1 MWVEHPEW
9 HQRGQEYSDTIMIP
23 RRDVWKKLIR
33 RLPKTIGGVNFGEE
47 LSPELGLTYINIK
60 DKDCNPFGWIG
71 HFVAS
76 HEYYA
81 EPGQN
86 IATAPAYMMGVASGL
101 PGLDMIYDEEE
112 MCPPEIDPCNIVGYD
127 DGDGK
132 VYGWP
137 IPFVRSPYNYDTKAA
152 SDESGLKCEDPSRT
166 IQSFAQE
173 SDINWIVENF
183 TRNGVLPEQRQ
194 PQFGDFTNLPTDYHI
209 AMNQIRNADAA
220 FMTLPAKVRSE
231 FDNDP
236 GKLLAFVSD
245 PKNFDRAVEL
255 GIFDDKTLPEKSP
268 IGKYGAYFDR
278 LMDSIGRLNPF
289 ANSASSVKNSF
300 GK

>member
-1 MWVEHPEW
+1 MTKSV
-9 HQRGQEYSDTIMIP
+9 
-23 RRDVWKKLIR
+23 RDK
-33 RLPKTIGGVNFGEE
+33 ND
-47 LSPELGLTYINIK
+47 NI
-60 DKDCNPFGWIG
+60 I
-71 HFVAS
+71 
-76 HEYYA
+76 
-81 EPGQN
+81 
-86 IATAPAYMMGVASGL
+86 
-101 PGLDMIYDEEE
+101 
-112 MCPPEIDPCNIVGYD
+112 GYD

-255 GIFDDKTLPEKSP
+255 GIFDDKTLPDSEPVALTQGKSGSS
-268 IGKYGAYFDR
+268 IGKVAKALKNAVSPSNG
-278 LMDSIGRLNPF
+278 DSGGEGE
-289 ANSASSVKNSF
+289 V
-300 GK
+300 